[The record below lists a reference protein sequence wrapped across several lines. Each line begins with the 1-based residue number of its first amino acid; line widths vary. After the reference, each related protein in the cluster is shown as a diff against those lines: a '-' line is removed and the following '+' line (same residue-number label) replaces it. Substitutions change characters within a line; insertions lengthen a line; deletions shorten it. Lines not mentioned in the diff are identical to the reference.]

1 MKKLLA
7 LFIIL
12 TIFTSVMS
20 GCYPQSSNETLNVPV
35 TSNSQDGSN
44 SLSSQPYTSLLTPLS
59 SITTPM
65 TSPITSTVSTTTPK
79 TVQTSETG
87 TNSPKTK
94 YDLTISVDGS
104 GTTNPNIG
112 LVTYNEGSVVNVTA
126 TPASGWKFYMW
137 IGDASGSDAT
147 ISLRM
152 DGKKN
157 ITAVFWTGNRFT
169 SNAALSGLMAANSIA
184 DAQQSL
190 QSFASQYGL
199 TMEITNITPS
209 SYSNTYSTYSLL
221 TDNDLQTLKT
231 YGTLFIDEWSKYP
244 IDWVAN
250 SKLKSIALVKKL
262 GVSTTAPAVAAF
274 PDIVGETMYY
284 DDTYSGDYA
293 REVIHHEFDHLVT
306 FNIFNT
312 WAPVDS
318 IWLSFNPPGFSYGAG
333 GASAYQSNN
342 SSLSGEHP
350 TSGFV
355 TGYATTAIEEDKAE
369 TYAYLMTT
377 TYYHHLQNW
386 LLSDT
391 TLTNKVNDY
400 KQFISK
406 YSPEMSGNYFDDINP

>member
-1 MKKLLA
+1 
-7 LFIIL
+7 
-12 TIFTSVMS
+12 
-20 GCYPQSSNETLNVPV
+20 
-35 TSNSQDGSN
+35 
-44 SLSSQPYTSLLTPLS
+44 
-59 SITTPM
+59 M

-112 LVTYNEGSVVNVTA
+112 LVTYDEGSVVNVTA

-152 DGKKN
+152 DGKKD

-169 SNAALSGLMAANSIA
+169 SNAALSGLMAANSVA
-184 DAQQSL
+184 DAQQNL
-190 QSFASQYGL
+190 QSFVSQYGL
-199 TMEITNITPS
+199 TMEITNIIPS
-209 SYSNTYSTYSLL
+209 SYSKTYSTYSLL

-244 IDWVAN
+244 IDWVTN
-250 SKLKSIALVKKL
+250 SKVKSIAIVKKL
-262 GVSTTAPAVAAF
+262 GVNTTAPAVAAF

-386 LLSDT
+386 LFSDT
-391 TLTNKVNDY
+391 DLTNKVNYY

-406 YSPEMSGNYFDDINP
+406 YSPEMSGNYFDEINP